1 MNEKIY
7 AHFLQIVKDS
17 VADQKEMIH
26 EINHEEIDGLVRE
39 MESVSNLKEMFEF
52 LGPNGT
58 FGWEDSDILNEL
70 SKIL

>member
-1 MNEKIY
+1 MNEKVY
-7 AHFLQIVKDS
+7 AHFLKIVKDS
-17 VADQKEMIH
+17 AADQKEWMN
-26 EINHEEIDGLVRE
+26 EINHEEIDDMVKE

-58 FGWEDSDILNEL
+58 FGLDNSDILNEL